1 MKRLIL
7 AGLLST
13 ACAQAVAQITHIP
26 SPTVRPG
33 NPASAAT
40 PAAIVSP
47 SSLATTHT
55 ATATAP
61 ATPELS
67 GTCPSIA
74 DAPSRSYSPSS
85 ASQSAAAFQ
94 TQLQQSLAQLD
105 RVSEL
110 CLDNPRFHAQR
121 GLVLQLMG
129 QSAAAVESLERA
141 LLLEPDQP
149 GTQLDYA
156 LALRD
161 AGDTTSAQALLQQI
175 SQRPDLPVGLQP
187 VLQGQLVALQS
198 LPKSAWDQSL
208 KVSVAAGVDSNL
220 NNATSD
226 NQLTLTFPSG
236 DVSLQLA
243 DASRAQR
250 GSALMTALQYQG
262 IKRVNNSLWVLQAEL
277 RNRNTRSADT
287 GYQQLDVGAQ
297 WLQAPDSPSQW
308 QARLGYSNLRFGG
321 AELLHSVRTAL
332 VHQWQMPWPAA
343 QSICK
348 PQVGVEADFRQYP
361 INRLLDGSYRGLLL
375 SLTCDTAQ
383 PSPAAPAKSESG
395 DVLFGNPDAGSPRF
409 SLQLR
414 QGQDRAT
421 SELRPGGNNT
431 ATDLRSAVY
440 GRLQLPR
447 VPVLDWVAEYS
458 WVQQQDS
465 MGYSPLLGNNALRK
479 STRQVVRLELAR
491 QLPASILGGPRW
503 FVSAELSQQASN
515 LNAFSAK
522 GRSLN
527 SGFRWDIF

>member
-13 ACAQAVAQITHIP
+13 ACAQAVAQTTRVP
-26 SPTVRPG
+26 SPTSPQG
-33 NPASAAT
+33 SPASAAA
-40 PAAIVSP
+40 PDANR
-47 SSLATTHT
+47 
-55 ATATAP
+55 ATAP
-61 ATPELS
+61 ATPELP
-67 GTCPSIA
+67 GTCPPVA
-74 DAPSRSYSPSS
+74 DAPSRFAPSS
-85 ASQSAAAFQ
+85 ATAQSAAAFQ

-161 AGDTTSAQALLQQI
+161 AGDAASAQALLQQI

-187 VLQGQLVALQS
+187 VLQGQLQALQS
-198 LPKSAWDQSL
+198 LPNSALDQYFNQHL
-208 KVSVAAGVDSNL
+208 KVSVAAGLDSNL

-226 NQLTLTFPSG
+226 NQLTLTFPGG

-262 IKRVNNSLWVLQAEL
+262 TQRVNNSLWVLQAEL
-277 RNRNTRSADT
+277 RNRNTRSRDT

-297 WLQAPDSPSQW
+297 WLQAPESPSQW

-383 PSPAAPAKSESG
+383 PGPATPAKSESG

-431 ATDLRSAVY
+431 ATDLRSTVY

-465 MGYSPLLGNNALRK
+465 MGYSALLGNNALRK

-491 QLPASILGGPRW
+491 QLPASLLGGARW

>member
-13 ACAQAVAQITHIP
+13 ACAQAFAQTIP
-26 SPTVRPG
+26 TP
-33 NPASAAT
+33 SAT
-40 PAAIVSP
+40 SRTDSPAAP
-47 SSLATTHT
+47 E
-55 ATATAP
+55 AP
-61 ATPELS
+61 T
-67 GTCPSIA
+67 TCPPIA
-74 DAPSRSYSPSS
+74 DAPRRSDSFSSPESP
-85 ASQSAAAFQ
+85 AVFQ
-94 TQLQQSLAQLD
+94 TRLQQSLAQLD
-105 RVSEL
+105 SVSEL

-161 AGDTTSAQALLQQI
+161 AGDAPSAQALLQQI
-175 SQRPDLPVGLQP
+175 SQRSDLPAGLQP
-187 VLQGQLVALQS
+187 VLQDQLAVLQKPPS
-198 LPKSAWDQSL
+198 SAWDQHL
-208 KVSVAAGVDSNL
+208 KASVAAGFDSNL

-226 NQLTLTFPSG
+226 SQLTLTFPSG

-250 GSALMTALQYQG
+250 GTVFMTALQYQG
-262 IKRVNNSLWVLQAEL
+262 SKRVNDNLWVLQADL

-287 GYQQLDVGAQ
+287 AYQQLDVGAQ
-297 WLQAPDSPSQW
+297 WLQAPEAPRQW

-321 AELLHSVRTAL
+321 VELLHSVRTAL
-332 VHQWQMPWPAA
+332 VHQWQMAWPSASPQPP
-343 QSICK
+343 QSVCR
-348 PQVGVEADFRQYP
+348 PLAGLEADLRRYP
-361 INRLLDGSYRGLLL
+361 INRLLDGSYRGVLL
-375 SLTCDTAQ
+375 SLTCDTAEASAAASAASQ
-383 PSPAAPAKSESG
+383 PG
-395 DVLFGNPDAGSPRF
+395 DPLSDNPYTGPPRF

-414 QGQDRAT
+414 SGQDRAT

-431 ATDLRSAVY
+431 ATDLRSAFY

-447 VPVLDWVAEYS
+447 LPVIDWVAEYS
-458 WVQQQDS
+458 WVKQQDS
-465 MGYSPLLGNNALRK
+465 TGYSPLLGNNALRK

-491 QLPASILGGPRW
+491 QLPASILGGARW

-515 LNAFSAK
+515 LNAFTAK
-522 GRSLN
+522 GRSIS
-527 SGFRWDIF
+527 SGLRWDIF